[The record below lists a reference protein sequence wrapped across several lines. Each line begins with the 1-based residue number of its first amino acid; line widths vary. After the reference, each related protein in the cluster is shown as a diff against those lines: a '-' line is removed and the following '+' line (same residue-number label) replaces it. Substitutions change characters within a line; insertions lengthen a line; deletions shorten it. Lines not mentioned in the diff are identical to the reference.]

1 MKRIAL
7 RLAARSGCALAA
19 LLALAGCDLAPVYQP
34 PHDIVPATWKGQG
47 VFRQARPGG
56 DLLPTDW
63 WRLLNDPELNRL
75 EEQAGRENKTLAA
88 AAERFAQAR
97 AAVMSARSGLLP
109 HFGLEA
115 GASDNRQSN
124 QALFRN
130 YGPANETDAFYNG
143 VASWEPDFWSKIR
156 NTTRETKSEAQAMAA
171 DYAAGRLSLQAEL
184 ATQYVTLRGLDAQL
198 AIYQQAIDY
207 FTRAVAVTRDQYS
220 NQAASRVDLARA
232 LDRLAVAQAE
242 QLDTQAER
250 EVCEHAIAI
259 LVNRIP
265 AEFSIA
271 PRPELGLQLATIPL
285 AMPSEILQRRPD
297 IAAAERRMAKAN
309 QAIGVAR
316 AAFYPDITL
325 GANGGFDASGVDL
338 ASLGNSMWSYG
349 ANVSVPI
356 FEGGLRRAELQHAW
370 ADYRETR
377 DEYRTT
383 VLSAFREVEDGLSR
397 SARLNAESQRLEQA
411 VSASRE
417 AQDLSMSLYKDGI
430 SGYLQAVTA
439 QQDYLESRIGM
450 VRVRVR
456 ALTAEIFL
464 IRALGGGW
472 SRAQLPT
479 PDQTMTFGPLQY
491 DHLHDAKG

>member
-1 MKRIAL
+1 MKHIAL
-7 RLAARSGCALAA
+7 RRAAPSGCALIA
-19 LLALAGCDLAPVYQP
+19 LLALAGCDLAPAYEA
-34 PHDIVPATWKGQG
+34 PHYIVPATWKGQG
-47 VFRQARPGG
+47 VFKQAKPGG

-63 WRLLNDPELNRL
+63 WRLLGDPELDRL
-75 EEQAGRENKTLAA
+75 EAEAGSANQTLAA
-88 AAERFAQAR
+88 AAERFGQAR
-97 AAVMSARSGLLP
+97 ATVMSARSGLLP
-109 HFGLEA
+109 HFGVEA
-115 GASDNRQSN
+115 GASENRELN

-130 YGPANETDAFYNG
+130 YGPGQESDAFYDG

-156 NTTRETKSEAQAMAA
+156 NTTRMTKDEAQAMAA
-171 DYAAGRLSLQAEL
+171 DYAAARLSLQAEL

-198 AIYQQAIDY
+198 AIYRQAIAY
-207 FTRAVAVTRDQYS
+207 FQRAVEVTSDQYQ

-232 LDRLAVAQAE
+232 RDHLAVAQAE

-250 EVCEHAIAI
+250 EVREHAIAI

-271 PRPELGLQLATIPL
+271 PRPELDLQLATIPL
-285 AMPSEILQRRPD
+285 ALPSDILQRRPD
-297 IAAAERRMAKAN
+297 IAAAERRMAEAN
-309 QAIGVAR
+309 RAIGVAR
-316 AAFYPDITL
+316 AAFYPNISL
-325 GANGGFDASGVDL
+325 GAHGGFDASGVDL
-338 ASLGNSMWSYG
+338 ANAGDSMWSYG
-349 ANVSVPI
+349 ASISIPI

-370 ADYRETR
+370 AGYREKR

-411 VSASRE
+411 VSAARE
-417 AQDLSMSLYKDGI
+417 AQTLSMSLYKDGI

-439 QQDYLESRIGM
+439 QQDYLESRIGL
-450 VRVRVR
+450 VSVRVR

-472 SRAQLPT
+472 TSARLPT

-491 DHLHDAKG
+491 DHLHDADD

>member
-1 MKRIAL
+1 MKSNAL
-7 RLAARSGCALAA
+7 RRAAPAGSALIA
-19 LLALAGCDLAPVYQP
+19 LLALAGCDLAPVYRP
-34 PHDIVPATWKGQG
+34 PHYIVPTTWKGQG
-47 VFRQARPGG
+47 VFTLAKPGG
-56 DLLPTDW
+56 NLLPIDW
-63 WRLLNDPELNRL
+63 WRLLGDPELDQL
-75 EEQAGRENKTLAA
+75 EDEAGRANKTLAA
-88 AAERFAQAR
+88 AAERFGQAR
-97 AAVMSARSGLLP
+97 ATVMSARSGLLP

-115 GASDNRQSN
+115 GASDNRESN

-130 YGPANETDAFYNG
+130 YGPGTETDAFYNG

-156 NTTRETKSEAQAMAA
+156 NRTRMAKTAAQEMAA
-171 DYAAGRLSLQAEL
+171 EYAAGRLSLQAEL
-184 ATQYVTLRGLDAQL
+184 ATQYVTLRGLDTQL

-207 FTRAVAVTRDQYS
+207 FKRAVAVTSDQYQ

-232 LDRLAVAQAE
+232 RDRLAVAQAE

-250 EVCEHAIAI
+250 EVREHAIAI

-265 AEFSIA
+265 AQFSIA
-271 PRPELGLQLATIPL
+271 PRPDLGLNLATIPL
-285 AMPSEILQRRPD
+285 ALPSEILQRRPD
-297 IAAAERRMAKAN
+297 IAAAERRMAEAN
-309 QAIGVAR
+309 RAIGVAR
-316 AAFYPDITL
+316 AAFYPDISL

-349 ANVSVPI
+349 ANISLPI

-370 ADYRETR
+370 AAYREKR

-417 AQDLSMSLYKDGI
+417 AQTLSMSLYKDGI

-439 QQDYLESRIGM
+439 QQDYLESRIGL
-450 VRVRVR
+450 VSVRVR

-472 SRAQLPT
+472 TRAQLPT

-491 DHLHDAKG
+491 SHLQDAND